1 MKQAVGIMV
10 QRISIFFYGYPG
22 VRLPGGLCSKP
33 QDKLP
38 NLGQMHFNECIAF
51 LELPLAGQL
60 PELQVLHVKGADAI
74 RDIATSALN
83 SWEKVS

>member
-1 MKQAVGIMV
+1 MKQTVGIMV
-10 QRISIFFYGYPG
+10 QRIYIFFYGYPG